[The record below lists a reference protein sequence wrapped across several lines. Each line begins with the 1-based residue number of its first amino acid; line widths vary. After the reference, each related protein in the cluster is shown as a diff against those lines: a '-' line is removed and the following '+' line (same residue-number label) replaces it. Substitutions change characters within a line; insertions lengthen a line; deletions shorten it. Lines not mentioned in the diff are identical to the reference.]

1 MTIEQA
7 LIAVLKIDGWE
18 LTMESNHEAV
28 GTTPKG
34 KSCRVILKINKEEE
48 KIILD
53 KRDYLKLMSSP
64 EEVKLYF
71 YSTPKANYMYW
82 VNDLIVGKPVEI
94 VSDST
99 LFGEVKVGYYLQE
112 SQAAITNKN

>member
-1 MTIEQA
+1 
-7 LIAVLKIDGWE
+7 
-18 LTMESNHEAV
+18 
-28 GTTPKG
+28 
-34 KSCRVILKINKEEE
+34 
-48 KIILD
+48 
-53 KRDYLKLMSSP
+53 
-64 EEVKLYF
+64 
-71 YSTPKANYMYW
+71 MYW